1 MPTAGFLKQLEGFC
15 EAQVIS
21 AAKLAC
27 HGSSPTYSVSQKRS
41 TNTCK
46 SGSRRLR
53 LRTNNALVMA
63 LSIRDSL
70 LGVPSVAEGGNEL
83 VHAPRLVWIVLLH
96 TELYEVSEQSRH
108 TRTC

>member
-41 TNTCK
+41 TNRCT

-53 LRTNNALVMA
+53 LLQQCGCFLLLFVVGSGIANFVAG
-63 LSIRDSL
+63 SL
-70 LGVPSVAEGGNEL
+70 NLIPVFYFS
-83 VHAPRLVWIVLLH
+83 
-96 TELYEVSEQSRH
+96 
-108 TRTC
+108 